1 MSKTTDS
8 IADAPG
14 IAVATCWEQW
24 LGLFSE
30 RQVPDGR
37 QRAVVDPEAL
47 VLASL
52 ALRTRERRLDDMLL
66 AMATESRLLSVQRI
80 KTLARLFPRR
90 VSPDLAWFARAAKRE
105 GDARWGALAVETA
118 NEARGRPGKS
128 MPALRLHSR
137 TAFMLRMRL
146 GLGVGIKADL
156 IACLGGLASVGN
168 RHAGGTTV
176 TDLQRVL
183 GYSKPATRTALDD
196 MARANFV
203 LRTDG
208 RPAHYRLAKLF
219 FQDMEKVR
227 GGKSVAMEP
236 PPWGYSAQL
245 LAVLVGCGEVLD
257 APDAATIPDVV
268 TASRLRDLHDCLDY
282 CWEWFGAEPIDARM
296 HPGERFIDGFTIS
309 LTKLSDWARQ
319 RL

>member
-1 MSKTTDS
+1 MSKRTDS

-30 RQVPDGR
+30 RQVPDSR
-37 QRAVVDPEAL
+37 QRAAVDPEAL

-80 KTLARLFPRR
+80 KTLGRLFPQR
-90 VSPDLAWFARAAKRE
+90 VTDDLAWFAVAAKRA
-105 GDARWGALAVETA
+105 GDARWGALAAATA
-118 NEARGRPGKS
+118 SEPRGRPGKS
-128 MPALRLHSR
+128 MPALWLHSR

-168 RHAGGTTV
+168 RHAGGATV

-183 GYSKPATRTALDD
+183 SYSKPATRTALDD
-196 MARANFV
+196 MVRANIV

-219 FQDMEKVR
+219 FQDMERVR
-227 GGKSVAMEP
+227 GGRAVAMEP

-245 LAVLVGCGEVLD
+245 LAVLVGCGDVLD
-257 APDAATIPDVV
+257 AHDASTVPDVV
-268 TASRLRDLHDCLDY
+268 TASRLRDLHDRFDY
-282 CWEWFGAEPIDARM
+282 CWEWYGAELVDART
-296 HPGERFIDGFTIS
+296 HPGERFLDGFRLS
-309 LTKLSDWARQ
+309 MTKLFDWARQ